1 MKTYL
6 LYLAVLVPMAAQPA
20 PFVVSDPSQDTPQ
33 PTHCGLLLDATP
45 KVDVAVAKDSAG
57 KAYCQ
62 FDVAGLAIGTHTFKA
77 TFVLNDPVWGR
88 LESAVSAPFELSR
101 PGSPNAPAGLGL
113 KP

>member
-20 PFVVSDPSQDTPQ
+20 PFVISDPSQDTPQ

-45 KVDVAVAKDSAG
+45 KVDVAVAKDANG

-62 FDVAGLAIGTHTFKA
+62 FDMAGITTGAHTVKA
-77 TFVLNDPVWGR
+77 TFVIIDPTWGR
-88 LESAVSAPFELSR
+88 VESPVSVPLALTR
-101 PGSPNAPAGLGL
+101 PGSPLAPAGLGL